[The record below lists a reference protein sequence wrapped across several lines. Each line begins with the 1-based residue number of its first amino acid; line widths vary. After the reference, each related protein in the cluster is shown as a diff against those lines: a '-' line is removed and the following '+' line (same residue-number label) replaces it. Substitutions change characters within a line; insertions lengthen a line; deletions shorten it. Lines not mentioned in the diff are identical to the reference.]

1 MINESF
7 SWWSG
12 SLYISK
18 SHIKNMKKNMRKVP
32 IIQTKSDIYHS
43 KEDEEAED
51 IISSIDKIPSTT
63 TMIENVLSEDN
74 MTKDNLFEKLI
85 TKLKNLFWK

>member
-7 SWWSG
+7 SWWG
-12 SLYISK
+12 GGLYISK

-51 IISSIDKIPSTT
+51 IISGIDKIPSATITT
-63 TMIENVLSEDN
+63 ENALSEVN
-74 MTKDNLFEKLI
+74 MTKKNLFEKII